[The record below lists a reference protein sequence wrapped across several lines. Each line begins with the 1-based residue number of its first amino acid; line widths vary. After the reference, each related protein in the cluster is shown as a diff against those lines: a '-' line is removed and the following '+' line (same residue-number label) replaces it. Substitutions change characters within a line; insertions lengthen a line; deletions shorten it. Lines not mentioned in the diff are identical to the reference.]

1 MVEPSDINL
10 CDGLGCFMGVN
21 LFEEENKME
30 IWSHDKTSFS
40 RRRGDL
46 LHPFPLGLYKSYMN
60 WLLKKGEHET
70 RTCLGHQGKEVV
82 HVASQWQHSS

>member
-30 IWSHDKTSFS
+30 IWSHDK
-40 RRRGDL
+40 
-46 LHPFPLGLYKSYMN
+46 H
-60 WLLKKGEHET
+60 
-70 RTCLGHQGKEVV
+70 
-82 HVASQWQHSS
+82 HSAEGGGFAPSLSSWTL